1 MKVRTVN
8 KYGTHYSASL
18 RKMLKKIEIS
28 HHAAYTCSFCG
39 KSMMKRQAAGIWH
52 CDSFMKMAAGGAW
65 TYNTVS
71 AVTV

>member
-28 HHAAYTCSFCG
+28 QHAAYTCSFCG
-39 KSMMKRQAAGIWH
+39 KSMMKRQAEGIWH
-52 CDSFMKMAAGGAW
+52 CDSFMKMAAGG
-65 TYNTVS
+65 S
-71 AVTV
+71 AIKRLKKLKDQ